1 MKRYLRDLAPED
13 GDQFGIALFLLDHL
27 DAMVAYWDANEV
39 CVFANNAY
47 RDWFGKT
54 KAEVIGHTLQELLGP
69 LYPLNLP
76 YIQGALRGEVQE
88 FEREIPDPSKGPARH
103 MQAHYIPHVV
113 AGVVQGFCV
122 LVTDITRRKRAEQAL
137 HEMEQRMQ
145 ARARLAALTTLAAD
159 TVALSEFLAEE

>member
-69 LYPLNLP
+69 LYPLNVP
-76 YIQGALRGEVQE
+76 YIKGALEGREQV
-88 FEREIPDPSKGPARH
+88 FERDIPASAKQSIWTESRLCFSDH
-103 MQAHYIPHVV
+103 
-113 AGVVQGFCV
+113 
-122 LVTDITRRKRAEQAL
+122 
-137 HEMEQRMQ
+137 
-145 ARARLAALTTLAAD
+145 ARAHSKRQQHHP
-159 TVALSEFLAEE
+159 